1 MKKLIIILVV
11 LVAICSLMY
20 ISVCNDRSGCI
31 CSILTTE
38 DSKHP
43 ITSIL
48 ESVWDPD
55 SASEGTF
62 TRLLTTCKHGKRVSL
77 TVFTDEGYFV
87 GRIMKQFPQQLDETE
102 SGMCMLSCI
111 CYEQIREPA
120 VCTAGSLVL
129 ISMCFFLPV
138 TRQTGWPQSYA
149 SMLNA
154 TRTV

>member
-20 ISVCNDRSGCI
+20 ISVCNNRSGCI

-38 DSKHP
+38 DTKHP

-62 TRLLTTCKHGKRVSL
+62 TRLFITCEHEERVRL
-77 TVFTDEGYFV
+77 TVFTDEGYFL
-87 GRIMKQFPQQLDETE
+87 G
-102 SGMCMLSCI
+102 CI
-111 CYEQIREPA
+111 
-120 VCTAGSLVL
+120 VK
-129 ISMCFFLPV
+129 
-138 TRQTGWPQSYA
+138 
-149 SMLNA
+149 
-154 TRTV
+154 

>member
-1 MKKLIIILVV
+1 MEEPMKKLIIILVV

-38 DSKHP
+38 DTKHP

-77 TVFTDEGYFV
+77 IVFTDEGYFV
-87 GRIMKQFPQQLDETE
+87 GRIMK
-102 SGMCMLSCI
+102 
-111 CYEQIREPA
+111 
-120 VCTAGSLVL
+120 
-129 ISMCFFLPV
+129 
-138 TRQTGWPQSYA
+138 
-149 SMLNA
+149 
-154 TRTV
+154 